1 MSVGTNVGDIALWE
15 VGTRERLVSRNFK
28 VWDLS
33 ACSMP
38 FQVFFLIFCL
48 YMMLL
53 IKICDEYVDF
63 RKLAVTEEKTNCDIF
78 RLLLSKIQVFL
89 LTV

>member
-1 MSVGTNVGDIALWE
+1 VSVGTNVAEIGLWE
-15 VGTRERLVSRNFK
+15 LGSRERLVLRNFK

-48 YMMLL
+48 YMMFL